1 MKIRIRNIFFL
12 PKLKDLLNSKTQ
24 SLTQTIRDT
33 MNILNSTAEKCSN
46 QRKYGK
52 NKLKLNIWNNNIKDA
67 IKHNKIAHK
76 EWKEAG
82 KSKCPQNLLV
92 LRKIE
97 TRKIY
102 RLEIRKEESKRKHEE
117 RDKIINAQTHNKKV
131 FYQMIRK
138 QRNNRNI
145 IIDDLYFGNNNYD
158 GDNILKGW
166 HEHFQNL
173 AQPADDPSY
182 NNQYKQQCQTDLIT
196 TLRTFIRTFLR
207 KS

>member
-1 MKIRIRNIFFL
+1 MK
-12 PKLKDLLNSKTQ
+12 K
-24 SLTQTIRDT
+24 
-33 MNILNSTAEKCSN
+33 
-46 QRKYGK
+46 
-52 NKLKLNIWNNNIKDA
+52 
-67 IKHNKIAHK
+67 
-76 EWKEAG
+76 
-82 KSKCPQNLLV
+82 
-92 LRKIE
+92 
-97 TRKIY
+97 
-102 RLEIRKEESKRKHEE
+102 
-117 RDKIINAQTHNKKV
+117 RDKIINVQTHNKKV

-145 IIDDLYFGNNNYD
+145 IIDDLYVGNNNYG
-158 GDNILKGW
+158 GDNIRKGW

>member
-1 MKIRIRNIFFL
+1 M
-12 PKLKDLLNSKTQ
+12 
-24 SLTQTIRDT
+24 
-33 MNILNSTAEKCSN
+33 
-46 QRKYGK
+46 
-52 NKLKLNIWNNNIKDA
+52 NIWNNNIKDA

-82 KSKCPQNLLV
+82 KPKCPQHPLV
-92 LRKIE
+92 LCKIE

-102 RLEIRKEESKRKHEE
+102 RLEIKKEESKRKHEE

-138 QRNNRNI
+138 QRNNRNV
-145 IIDDLYFGNNNYD
+145 IIDDLFVGNNNHD

-182 NNQYKQQCQTDLIT
+182 NNQYKQQCQTDYNNINDIYKNIPPKIKTMEELENAIKVINT
-196 TLRTFIRTFLR
+196 GKGPTI
-207 KS
+207 